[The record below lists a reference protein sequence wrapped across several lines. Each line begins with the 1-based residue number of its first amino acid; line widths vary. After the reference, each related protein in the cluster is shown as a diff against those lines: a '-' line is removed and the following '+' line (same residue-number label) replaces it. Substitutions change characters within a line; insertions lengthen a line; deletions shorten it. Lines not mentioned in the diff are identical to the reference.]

1 MTVTAR
7 GIGDYLREWRMKR
20 RMSQLDL
27 ALDTEISTRHLS
39 FLETGRARPSREM
52 VLRLSEQLDVPLRD
66 RNVMLAAAGF
76 APLFGER
83 SLDDPDMAG
92 ARRAIDLVL
101 AAHEPWPALVVDRH
115 WDLVAANRGIAP
127 MLAGVPAFLLD
138 PPTNVM
144 RLALHPQGLAPRIV
158 NLAEWRHHL
167 LDRLHHQSRASTD
180 AALDPLLAELE
191 SYPVPAMADARPQ
204 DLGGIAVPLK
214 LLAGDRVL
222 SFLSMTTV
230 FGTAQD
236 VTLTELTLETFF
248 PADEETAEAVRLLVG
263 QGEG

>member
-1 MTVTAR
+1 MAVAAR
-7 GIGDYLREWRMKR
+7 GVGDHLREWRQKR

-39 FLETGRARPSREM
+39 FLETGRARPSRDM
-52 VLRLSEQLDVPLRD
+52 ILRLAEQLEIPLRD

-92 ARRAIDLVL
+92 ARRAIELIL
-101 AAHEPWPALVVDRH
+101 AAHEPWPALVVDRR
-115 WDLVAANRGIAP
+115 WDFVAANRGVAP
-127 MLAGVPAFLLD
+127 MLADIPPELLGPPA
-138 PPTNVM
+138 NVM
-144 RLALHPQGLAPRIV
+144 RLALHPHGLAPRIV

-167 LDRLHHQSRASTD
+167 LDRLRHQARASID

-191 SYPVPAMADARPQ
+191 SYPAPPIPDVRPQ
-204 DLGGIAVPLK
+204 DLGGIAVPMK

-222 SFLSMTTV
+222 SFLSTTTL

-236 VTLTELTLETFF
+236 VTLAELTLETFF
-248 PADEETAEAVRLLVG
+248 PADEETAEAVRLAVA
-263 QGEG
+263 